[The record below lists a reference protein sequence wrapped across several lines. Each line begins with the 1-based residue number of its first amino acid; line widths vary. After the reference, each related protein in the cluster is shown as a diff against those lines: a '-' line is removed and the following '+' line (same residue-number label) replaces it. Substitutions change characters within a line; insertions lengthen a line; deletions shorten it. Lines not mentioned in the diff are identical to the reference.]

1 MSSGDRIREVADQI
15 YSAVFDTVR
24 RLRVEV
30 GDVDDATFM
39 NSAVT
44 GITRSLSSYLLVA
57 VSTEISPRPLT
68 KDQKQVVRKQIY
80 DRLLAACDEAIH
92 QAKVHVAALGNGDSD
107 SK

>member
-1 MSSGDRIREVADQI
+1 MASGDRFSEVADQI

-24 RLRVEV
+24 RLRGELR
-30 GDVDDATFM
+30 DVDDATFM

-44 GITRSLSSYLLVA
+44 GIARSLASYLLVA

-68 KDQKQVVRKQIY
+68 KNQKQVVRRQIY
-80 DRLLAACDEAIH
+80 DRLLVACD
-92 QAKVHVAALGNGDSD
+92 QAVDGAKAHIAALGDGDSV

>member
-1 MSSGDRIREVADQI
+1 MGSGDRISEVADQI

-24 RLRVEV
+24 RLRGEV

-44 GITRSLSSYLLVA
+44 GIARSLSSYLLVA
-57 VSTEISPRPLT
+57 VSTEFSPRPLT

-80 DRLLAACDEAIH
+80 DHLVAACDEAID
-92 QAKVHVAALGNGDSD
+92 QAKAHVAALGNGG
-107 SK
+107 